1 MQTRRILS
9 AIAAAWLVFAGA
21 SFAQEAEKKPAKPD
35 EGVKIGRPA
44 PDFELESCAGKAY
57 KLSDYKDKIVVLEWI
72 NQDCPWSRKALP
84 ALKAAAEKYDKQGVV
99 WLAIDSTHYQTA
111 EKNAKYAKEKE
122 LPYPILMDSDGNVG
136 RRYGAKTTP
145 HMFIINKGKLVCVGA
160 HDNQKPS
167 GRRKKAEYRNYV
179 EEALDAVLAG
189 KEVPSP
195 VTEPYGCTVK
205 YKKKEK

>member
-21 SFAQEAEKKPAKPD
+21 SFAQEAEKKPAKPE

-111 EKNAKYAKEKE
+111 EKNAKYAKENE
-122 LPYPILMDSDGNVG
+122 LPYPILMDSDGKVG

-145 HMFIINKGKLVCVGA
+145 HMFIINKGKLVYMGA
-160 HDNQKPS
+160 HDSQKPG
-167 GRRKKAEYRNYV
+167 GRRKQPEYRSYV

-189 KEVPSP
+189 KQVPSP
-195 VTEPYGCTVK
+195 ATEPYGCTVK
-205 YKKKEK
+205 YKKKER